1 MADEG
6 MALRV
11 EALESIL
18 VEKGY
23 VEPAALDTI
32 IATYEHDVG
41 PRNGARVVARSWF
54 DPGFRERLLADAT
67 AAIAELGYGGRQGEH
82 MVALENTPDLHHVVV
97 CTLCSCYPWPVLGLP
112 PTWYKSAAYRSRV
125 VLDPRGVLADFGV
138 TLPETTRVAVHD
150 STAEVRYLVVP
161 MRPPGTAHLDEEALA
176 ALVTRDSMI
185 GTGLVAAPGNGAGS

>member
-1 MADEG
+1 

-41 PRNGARVVARSWF
+41 PRNGARVVARSWV
-54 DPGFRERLLADAT
+54 DPGYRERLLADAT

-82 MVALENTPDLHHVVV
+82 MVALENTPELHHVVV

-112 PTWYKSAAYRSRV
+112 PTWYKSAPYRSRV

-138 TLPETTRVAVHD
+138 TLPEATRIAVHD

-176 ALVTRDSMI
+176 ALVTRDAMI